1 MKSFVPLEFKVPM
14 CLEHRLFVLRPL
26 RISDVVKDYDAV
38 MSSVPDLR
46 NLFGPQSTWPDEN
59 LSFEQDL
66 IDLGWH
72 HKEFQTR
79 RSFAYT
85 VMDPAESQCLG
96 CAYLYPTGAAGYQ
109 AEAYCW
115 IRTSRREELDALL
128 YATFNQWLVDCWPFA
143 SVAFPGRAQSWESW
157 SVLKRGSN
165 A

>member
-1 MKSFVPLEFKVPM
+1 VKPFVPLDFQVPLR
-14 CLEHRLFVLRPL
+14 LEHRLFVLRPL

-46 NLFGPQSTWPDEN
+46 NLFGPESDWPAED

-96 CAYLYPTGAAGYQ
+96 CAYLYPTAAPGYQ

-115 IRTSRREELDALL
+115 VRTSRRAELDGIL
-128 YATFNQWLVDCWPFA
+128 YDAFSRWLSEGWPFA
-143 SVAFPGRAQSWESW
+143 SVAFPGRAQSWDSW
-157 SVLKRGSN
+157 VAAR
-165 A
+165 